1 MDFCCCFCKQPR
13 LIPELADSYPD
24 FDVPNEKKRS
34 TLYGEPRVT
43 KTQFPQS
50 RPHSR
55 KSSRPI
61 IYGKFHELP
70 LLRLEDQPL
79 SSCSGLIIVQKLFRR
94 PNTRSHWRRRIRYL
108 QVTPNLW
115 TRQDRS
121 SRLKVC
127 DHRSVVSVNRGL
139 RSSYSSHKIPY
150 KKRNRDK
157 VEPRD
162 SQCPS

>member
-24 FDVPNEKKRS
+24 FGSMNKKRI
-34 TLYGEPRVT
+34 TFRGEPRVT
-43 KTQFPQS
+43 KTMIPQS

-61 IYGKFHELP
+61 VYGKFHELP

-115 TRQDRS
+115 TRQDRFIVS
-121 SRLKVC
+121 IESDRLLSLLYPI
-127 DHRSVVSVNRGL
+127 RINPFSFGL
-139 RSSYSSHKIPY
+139 KITSFWGHS
-150 KKRNRDK
+150 N
-157 VEPRD
+157 EN
-162 SQCPS
+162 S